1 MYVVC
6 FDYKI
11 VTSPSHTSGCLA
23 GMGCLSFGDGGQNQ
37 VLVDIQNI
45 FVFVV

>member
-11 VTSPSHTSGCLA
+11 AESPWHTNGCSA
-23 GMGCLSFGDGGQNQ
+23 GMGCLSFGDEGQNLI
-37 VLVDIQNI
+37 LVDIQNI
-45 FVFVV
+45 FVFAV